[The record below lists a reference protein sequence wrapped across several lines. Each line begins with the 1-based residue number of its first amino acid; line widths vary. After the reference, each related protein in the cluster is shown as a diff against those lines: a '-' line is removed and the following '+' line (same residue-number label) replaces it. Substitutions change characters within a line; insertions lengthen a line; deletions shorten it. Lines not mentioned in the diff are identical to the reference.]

1 MSPPAARHG
10 VVAIGRNEGE
20 RLVCCLRSLQA
31 GQVPLV
37 YVDSGST
44 DGSPE
49 AARALGAEVVALGM
63 HQPFTAARARNAG
76 FEHLIRHAPGLQYV
90 QFVDGDCEVA
100 ADWIATATRFLDSHP
115 EVVAVY
121 GRRRERHPER
131 SIYNRLCDLDWPWAP
146 GDARYFGG
154 DVMMRTAALRAVG
167 GYDAALIA
175 GEEPELA
182 IRLRRRGGRVWQLDA
197 PMTMHDADMHRFGQ
211 WWRRSVR
218 TGYAYAE
225 GAAMNGAPPERHWV
239 RETASALLWGAL
251 LPLAALLA
259 LASQPLL
266 VAAIG
271 ALYGLQFVRM
281 ALRSPLDRRT
291 AALRAAFLLVGK
303 FAEASG
309 AIRYALTRLRGLQGR
324 LIEYK

>member
-1 MSPPAARHG
+1 MTASPRLG
-10 VVAIGRNEGE
+10 VVAIGRNEGS
-20 RLVCCLRSLQA
+20 RLVRCLHSLRA
-31 GQVPLV
+31 GRVPLV

-49 AARALGAEVVALGM
+49 AARELGAEVVALDM
-63 HQPFTAARARNAG
+63 RQPFTAARARNAG
-76 FEHLIRHAPGLQYV
+76 FERLLQIAPGISCV

-100 ADWIATATRFLDSHP
+100 DGWVETATRFLDTHA

-146 GDARYFGG
+146 GEARHFGG
-154 DVMMRTAALRAVG
+154 DVMLRAAALREVG
-167 GYDAALIA
+167 GYDPGLIA

-182 IRLRRRGGRVWQLDA
+182 IRLRRRGGRVWQLDV
-197 PMTMHDADMHRFGQ
+197 PMTLHDADMHRFGQ

-225 GAAMNGAPPERHWV
+225 GAAMNGAPPERHWM
-239 RETASALLWGAL
+239 RETASALVWGAAMPL
-251 LPLAALLA
+251 VALIALRPWPALAA
-259 LASQPLL
+259 
-266 VAAIG
+266 AIV
-271 ALYGLQFVRM
+271 ALYGLQFLRIT
-281 ALRSPLDRRT
+281 LRSPLDRRT
-291 AALRAAFLLVGK
+291 AALRAAFLLIGK
-303 FAEASG
+303 FAETAG
-309 AIRYALTRLRGLQGR
+309 AFRFALTRLRGLRGR